1 MIVGLHVTDAADAA
15 DSDADAAATIRAGS
29 RSRCV
34 RVAATPVLHSQPGR
48 LPPATA
54 STATG
59 LELKVRSKRTLRWFI
74 DLQRIGNEAWKENEF
89 LASFTSLVGL
99 DPP

>member
-48 LPPATA
+48 LPPAAAT
-54 STATG
+54 TATR
-59 LELKVRSKRTLRWFI
+59 LELKAGSTR
-74 DLQRIGNEAWKENEF
+74 A
-89 LASFTSLVGL
+89 
-99 DPP
+99 